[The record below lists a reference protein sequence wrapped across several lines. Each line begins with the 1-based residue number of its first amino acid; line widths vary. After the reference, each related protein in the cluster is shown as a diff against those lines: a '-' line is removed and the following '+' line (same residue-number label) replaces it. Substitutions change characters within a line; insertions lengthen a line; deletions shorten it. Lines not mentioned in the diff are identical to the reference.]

1 MDATHTE
8 QWRKWNIENA
18 MRAMTVFIHVQ
29 RSCNVYHRFWI
40 GETERNKTIIMQKK
54 TRLDY
59 THRQGVGYAK
69 GDSHQGCGIKFTD
82 RKNIHKKNEHPTNQT
97 KTGSKKKLSSLR
109 I

>member
-54 TRLDY
+54 HVWTILIGKVWVMPRG
-59 THRQGVGYAK
+59 TA
-69 GDSHQGCGIKFTD
+69 IKD
-82 RKNIHKKNEHPTNQT
+82 A
-97 KTGSKKKLSSLR
+97 G
-109 I
+109 